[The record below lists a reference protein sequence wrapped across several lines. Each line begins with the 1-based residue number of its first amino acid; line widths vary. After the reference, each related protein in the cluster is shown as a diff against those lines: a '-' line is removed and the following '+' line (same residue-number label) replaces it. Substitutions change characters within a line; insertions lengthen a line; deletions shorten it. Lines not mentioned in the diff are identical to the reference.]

1 MHRIMYQYQYSSAN
15 RPPPQAVGT
24 INPVI
29 SAPSFVPT
37 VALTSPSL
45 AEFASVGFN
54 RLVTSRIALIG
65 FGAIGQVVAAEVDV
79 AAVLVRER
87 YLESAGRA
95 LPGTAVV
102 TSIDELLATGPD
114 VVAECAGQPAVREYG
129 EAVLA
134 AGTDLMVIS
143 TGAFGDQDFLDRMCA
158 AARGAGRRILVP
170 AGATAGLDGVMALRE
185 GGLDWV
191 RYTSSKPPHAWLG
204 TPAEQAFELDT
215 LTEPTVIHSGP
226 AHEAARLY
234 PKNAN
239 LAVTI
244 ALAGLGLDRTQVD
257 LVADPSLTT
266 GNVGRIEASGRLGTL
281 TVTMA
286 GRAAPDNP
294 KTSQVTAYSI
304 VHALRSGRAV
314 MALP

>member
-1 MHRIMYQYQYSSAN
+1 MT
-15 RPPPQAVGT
+15 G
-24 INPVI
+24 
-29 SAPSFVPT
+29 
-37 VALTSPSL
+37 
-45 AEFASVGFN
+45 
-54 RLVTSRIALIG
+54 RIAVIG
-65 FGAIGQVVAAEVDV
+65 FGAIGQVVAAEADV
-79 AAVLVRER
+79 AAVLVRDR
-87 YLESAGRA
+87 YLESTRRV

-102 TSIDELLATGPD
+102 TSIEDLRSTAPD
-114 VVAECAGQPAVREYG
+114 LVVECAGQPAVREYG
-129 EAVLA
+129 EAVLDG
-134 AGTDLMVIS
+134 GTDLMVIS
-143 TGAFGDQDFLDRMCA
+143 TGAFGDQAFLDRMCA
-158 AARGAGRRILVP
+158 AARRVGRRILLP
-170 AGATAGLDGVMALRE
+170 AGATAGLDGLLALRE
-185 GGLDWV
+185 GGLDSV
-191 RYTSSKPPHAWLG
+191 RYTSSKPPHAWSG
-204 TPAEQAFELDT
+204 TPAEQAFRLDA

-244 ALAGLGLDRTQVD
+244 ALAGLGLERTQVD
-257 LVADPSLTT
+257 LVADPALTT

-281 TVTMA
+281 AVEMA

>member
-1 MHRIMYQYQYSSAN
+1 M
-15 RPPPQAVGT
+15 
-24 INPVI
+24 
-29 SAPSFVPT
+29 
-37 VALTSPSL
+37 
-45 AEFASVGFN
+45 GFN
-54 RLVTSRIALIG
+54 HLVSGRIALIG
-65 FGAIGQVVAAEVDV
+65 FGAIGQVVASEVDV
-79 AAVLVRER
+79 AAVLVRDR
-87 YLESAGRA
+87 YLESAREA

-102 TSIDELLATGPD
+102 ASIEELLETGPD
-114 VVAECAGQPAVREYG
+114 LVAECAGQPAVREYG
-129 EAVLA
+129 EAVLTG
-134 AGTDLMVIS
+134 GTDLMVIS
-143 TGAFGDQDFLDRMCA
+143 TGAFGDQAFLDRMCA
-158 AARGAGRRILVP
+158 AAQRAGRRILVP
-170 AGATAGLDGVMALRE
+170 SGATAGLDGLLALRE
-185 GGLDWV
+185 GGLDSV
-191 RYTSSKPPHAWLG
+191 RYVSSKPPHAWLG
-204 TPAEQAFELDT
+204 TPAESAFRLDA
-215 LTEPTVIHSGP
+215 LSEPTVIYSGP

-257 LVADPSLTT
+257 LVADPALTG

-281 TVTMA
+281 TMEMA

>member
-1 MHRIMYQYQYSSAN
+1 MGFTCLVSGRI
-15 RPPPQAVGT
+15 G
-24 INPVI
+24 
-29 SAPSFVPT
+29 
-37 VALTSPSL
+37 
-45 AEFASVGFN
+45 
-54 RLVTSRIALIG
+54 LIG
-65 FGAIGQVVAAEVDV
+65 FGAIGQVVASEVDV
-79 AAVLVRER
+79 AAVLVRDR
-87 YLESAGRA
+87 YLESAREV

-102 TSIDELLATGPD
+102 TSIDDLLETGPD
-114 VVAECAGQPAVREYG
+114 LVVECAGQPAVRECG

-134 AGTDLMVIS
+134 GGADLMVIS
-143 TGAFGDQDFLDRMCA
+143 TGAFGDQAFLDRMCA
-158 AARGAGRRILVP
+158 AAHGAGRRILVP
-170 AGATAGLDGVMALRE
+170 SGATAGLDGLMALRE
-185 GGLDWV
+185 GGLEWV

-204 TPAEQAFELDT
+204 TPAERDFRLEALSER
-215 LTEPTVIHSGP
+215 TVIYSGP

-244 ALAGLGLDRTQVD
+244 ALAGLGLERTEVN
-257 LVADPSLTT
+257 LVADPALTG

-281 TVTMA
+281 TVEMA

-314 MALP
+314 MALPEDFTE

>member
-1 MHRIMYQYQYSSAN
+1 MSGAE
-15 RPPPQAVGT
+15 
-24 INPVI
+24 
-29 SAPSFVPT
+29 
-37 VALTSPSL
+37 L
-45 AEFASVGFN
+45 AKYASVGFN
-54 RLVTSRIALIG
+54 CLVSGRIALIG
-65 FGAIGQVVAAEVDV
+65 FGAIGQVVASEVDV

-87 YLESAGRA
+87 YLESTRRA
-95 LPGTAVV
+95 LPGVAVV
-102 TSIDELLATGPD
+102 ASIEDLLAAGPD

-134 AGTDLMVIS
+134 GGTDLMVIS
-143 TGAFGDQDFLDRMCA
+143 TGAFGDQAFLDRMCDV
-158 AARGAGRRILVP
+158 ARGAGRRILVP
-170 AGATAGLDGVMALRE
+170 AGATAGLDGLMALRE

-204 TPAEQAFELDT
+204 TPAERGFRLDT
-215 LTEPTVIHSGP
+215 LSEPTVIYSGS

-244 ALAGLGLDRTQVD
+244 ALAGLGLERTQVD

-281 TVTMA
+281 TVEMA

>member
-1 MHRIMYQYQYSSAN
+1 MPRENSIRSDE
-15 RPPPQAVGT
+15 PE
-24 INPVI
+24 
-29 SAPSFVPT
+29 
-37 VALTSPSL
+37 L
-45 AEFASVGFN
+45 AKSASVGFN

-87 YLESAGRA
+87 YLESARRA
-95 LPGTAVV
+95 LPGAAAV
-102 TSIDELLATGPD
+102 TSVGDLLDTGPD
-114 VVAECAGQPAVREYG
+114 LVVECAGQPAVREYG

-134 AGTDLMVIS
+134 GGTDLMVIS
-143 TGAFGDQDFLDRMCA
+143 TGAFGDRAFLDRMCSE
-158 AARGAGRRILVP
+158 ARRAGCSMLLP
-170 AGATAGLDGVMALRE
+170 AGATAGLDGLMALRE
-185 GGLDWV
+185 GGLDSV
-191 RYTSSKPPHAWLG
+191 RYTSSKPPHAWAG
-204 TPAEQAFELDT
+204 TPAERNFRLDA
-215 LTEPTVIHSGP
+215 LSEPTVIYSGP

-244 ALAGLGLDRTQVD
+244 ALAGLGLERTQVD
-257 LVADPSLTT
+257 LVADPALTT
-266 GNVGRIEASGRLGTL
+266 GNVGRIEASGQLGTL
-281 TVTMA
+281 TVEMA

-304 VHALRSGRAV
+304 VQALRSGRTL